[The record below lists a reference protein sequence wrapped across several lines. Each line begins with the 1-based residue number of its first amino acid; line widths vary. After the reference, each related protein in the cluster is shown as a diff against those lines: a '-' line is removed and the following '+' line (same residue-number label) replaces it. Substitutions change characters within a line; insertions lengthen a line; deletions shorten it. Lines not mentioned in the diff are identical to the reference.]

1 MLSCWFGHVGH
12 VGSNI
17 LCTLGGAESLIKF
30 LPVRKKR
37 QKKIISQKPKTIKKL
52 FRDKISKFYMKPF
65 FLLTSSWLGLG
76 SSRPDRIPELQIEES
91 VEITES
97 IIEEPKSIYGNDMRI
112 VDDPTDK
119 TVKKQK
125 FLSKTLF
132 DSKNKIQA
140 KIFSVK
146 KLFVKTTFR

>member
-1 MLSCWFGHVGH
+1 MIYI
-12 VGSNI
+12 GSNI
-17 LCTLGGAESLIKF
+17 LCTRGGAESLIKF

-76 SSRPDRIPELQIEES
+76 SSRPDRIIRQFLDLPIEES
-91 VEITES
+91 IEITES